1 VSTSTRFFLRSVA
14 AIPFSRA
21 GSGTLRRLAPNHF
34 HSYCGA
40 VKNITVGI
48 GDEIYFKARR
58 KAASLDTSVSQV
70 VADFLRNWTTEE
82 ASKKSRTK
90 KLRKLFAL
98 VANRSQPGPA
108 APGPRDDL
116 YASRIR

>member
-1 VSTSTRFFLRSVA
+1 
-14 AIPFSRA
+14 
-21 GSGTLRRLAPNHF
+21 
-34 HSYCGA
+34 

-48 GDEIYFKARR
+48 DDETYLKARR

-70 VADFLRNWTTEE
+70 VASFLRKWTAEE
-82 ASKKSRTK
+82 GLRKSRAR

-98 VANRSQPGPA
+98 VSERSQPGPA
-108 APGPRDDL
+108 SPGPRDDL